1 MEYLQDEI
9 RMAIQNFMQNID
21 LGIVF
26 IYLFAGE
33 LAKKVNI
40 LNKLNTALKTV
51 IIGTILASIYSYAMY
66 LQTSELLIAKVLF
79 SLTFSITCY
88 DILLK
93 TVFKKLIDWIGEKLG
108 INQPKE
114 QANTTT
120 DACECIENDFY
131 EAREMSPSDLSA
143 LLTSGDHFED
153 FVYCEEMIYISTLD
167 ENHQPQIQSYFVGTR
182 PPKKPVRI

>member
-1 MEYLQDEI
+1 MEYLQEL
-9 RMAIQNFMQNID
+9 QHYVD
-21 LGIVF
+21 LGVIL
-26 IYLFAGE
+26 IYLFAGM
-33 LAKKVNI
+33 LAKKIDLFSKISTAYKTII
-40 LNKLNTALKTV
+40 L
-51 IIGTILASIYSYAMY
+51 GTIFTTLYAYLMHLQGSDIVWAKIFFSYIFA
-66 LQTSELLIAKVLF
+66 TSF
-79 SLTFSITCY
+79 Y
-88 DILLK
+88 DRLLK
-93 TVFKKLIDWIGEKLG
+93 WLFEKLG
-108 INQPKE
+108 VNQPKE

-120 DACECIENDFY
+120 DACECIENDYY